1 MSDLVL
7 IDHPA
12 DHVAR
17 ITLNRPE
24 RLNAMSIDLVIELW
38 DALEQVAAENDSW
51 AVVLT
56 VAIVGS
62 AWYAVS
68 RRRDSAGRR

>member
-1 MSDLVL
+1 MPDTPGHAEVPQRKQLPRDEGASLSEGGRGHRLVL

-12 DHVAR
+12 PHVAR

-38 DALEQVAAENDSW
+38 DAL
-51 AVVLT
+51 
-56 VAIVGS
+56 
-62 AWYAVS
+62 
-68 RRRDSAGRR
+68 